1 MTSRERF
8 LAAAR
13 REKPDSVPVAPY
25 MGNFGAAIA
34 GVPIGVY
41 NTDGPVMARAQIKAW
56 ELLGQD
62 VVVAQSDGYYIAEGF
77 GCRINQPLDTT
88 PHLVKPAAASLEEA
102 CRLKVPDPRTGGRMP
117 VYIEAVRRLKEHFGD
132 SVAIRATGTGP
143 FSLAS
148 YLTGGTENFLMEI
161 ASAEMEED
169 PESERKL
176 KIVMDIASDALIA
189 FLMATIDAG
198 SDIAQAG
205 DSLASLSMI
214 SPSIYEK
221 YVFPYEVKVF
231 QTINPIIHAR
241 GGVTLLHIC
250 GDTTRILPL
259 MCRTGADILEID
271 SLVDIGEA
279 RKTYGDRVAF
289 MGNIEPS
296 RVLFQGSPDL
306 VYDESAACLRAAKA
320 EQGGFILGS
329 GCEVPPNAP
338 LENLKAMV
346 SAAREFGR

>member
-1 MTSRERF
+1 MTQRERF
-8 LAAAR
+8 LSAAR
-13 REKPDSVPVAPY
+13 REKPDIPPVAPY
-25 MGNFGAAIA
+25 MGNFGASIA
-34 GVPIGVY
+34 GVPIGEY
-41 NTDGPVMARAQIKAW
+41 NTDAAKMAAAQIRAW

-62 VVVAQSDGYYIAEGF
+62 VVVAQSDAYYIAEGF
-77 GCRINQPLDTT
+77 GCLISQPRDST
-88 PHLVKPAAASLEEA
+88 PHLEKPAAATLEEA
-102 CRLKVPDPRTGGRMP
+102 CRLKVPDPRTDGRMP
-117 VYIEAVRRLKEHFGD
+117 VYVEAVRRLRAHFGEK
-132 SVAIRATGTGP
+132 VAVRGTGTGP

-148 YLTGGTENFLMEI
+148 YLVGGTENFLMEI
-161 ASAEMEED
+161 ATAEMEED
-169 PESERKL
+169 AEKEAML
-176 KIVMDIASDALIA
+176 KTVMEISSDALIA
-189 FLMATIDAG
+189 FLKATIEAG

-231 QTINPIIHAR
+231 EAINPIVHGR

-259 MCRTGADILEID
+259 MSRTGADVLEVD
-271 SLVDIGEA
+271 SLVDIGA
-279 RKTYGDRVAF
+279 AKKKFGDRVAF

-296 RVLFQGSPDL
+296 RVLYQGTPES
-306 VYDESAACLRAAKA
+306 VYGECAACLRSADAAT
-320 EQGGFILGS
+320 GGFILGS

-346 SAAREFGR
+346 RAARDFGA